1 MTEEVLTYQN
11 IFMEVKKFETSGF
24 DDISQQ
30 SAWYIQNRNSINIT
44 FLFFFNMY
52 RVLNNAVA
60 QH

>member
-30 SAWYIQNRNSINIT
+30 SA
-44 FLFFFNMY
+44 
-52 RVLNNAVA
+52 
-60 QH
+60 